1 MMKKLALPLLA
12 ATVLATAAH
21 ADEREAAAISA
32 FESYCLASGG
42 DLGKAIEALD
52 ASDSFEDGRK
62 SGSGSFVYASY
73 LGPDGIN
80 ASVVIGGSMS
90 DDKCSIIL
98 QNVADPMA
106 LADEM
111 SLDMAKAAGAEP
123 MKWEGFGD
131 YGKGAYGYQRDDG
144 DVLVAPMTTG
154 ISNDIV
160 HINFYPT

>member
-1 MMKKLALPLLA
+1 MMKNLVLPFFA

-21 ADEREAAAISA
+21 ADEREAAAVSA

-42 DLGKAIEALD
+42 DLGKAVEALD

-62 SGSGSFVYASY
+62 SGAGSFVHASY
-73 LGPDGIN
+73 VGPDGIN
-80 ASVVIGGSMS
+80 ASVMIGASMS

-98 QNVADPMA
+98 KNVADPLA
-106 LADEM
+106 LADKL
-111 SLDMAKAAGAEP
+111 SLDMAKAAEAEP
-123 MKWEGFGD
+123 VKWEAFGD
-131 YGKGAYGYQRDDG
+131 YGKGAFGYQRDDG

-154 ISNDIV
+154 ISDDIV